1 MASTKSAAR
10 YAKALL
16 DLTLEKG
23 WVEAVEKDLIRFV
36 QVVKESND
44 FRIFLNSPVVRDD
57 KKIAIYQQVFEGFNP
72 VTMQFFTLVTKNGR
86 EQLLPEIAAQFE
98 RQLMKN
104 RGIVSGSIVSATPL
118 TEKTKQEILDRI
130 APAFEGSL
138 QLSESVDSSL
148 LGGFVIRIED
158 KQIDASVANKLKELR
173 QELVK

>member
-16 DLTLEKG
+16 DLTLENG
-23 WVEAVEKDLIRFV
+23 SVEAVEKDLIRFV
-36 QVVKESND
+36 HVVKESND

-57 KKIAIYQQVFEGFNP
+57 KKIAIYQKVFEGFNP
-72 VTMQFFTLVTKNGR
+72 LTMQFFILVTKNGR

-138 QLSESVDSSL
+138 QLSESVDPSL

>member
-16 DLTLEKG
+16 DLTLENG
-23 WVEAVEKDLIRFV
+23 SVEAVEKDLIRFV

-57 KKIAIYQQVFEGFNP
+57 KKIAIYQLVFEGFNP
-72 VTMQFFTLVTKNGR
+72 LTMQFFALVTKNGR

-138 QLSESVDSSL
+138 QLSESVDPSL

>member
-1 MASTKSAAR
+1 
-10 YAKALL
+10 
-16 DLTLEKG
+16 
-23 WVEAVEKDLIRFV
+23 VEKDLIRFV

-57 KKIAIYQQVFEGFNP
+57 KKIAIYQLVFEGFNP
-72 VTMQFFTLVTKNGR
+72 LTMQFFALVTKNGR

-138 QLSESVDSSL
+138 QLSESVDPSL

>member
-16 DLTLEKG
+16 DLTFENG
-23 WVEAVEKDLIRFV
+23 SVEAVEKDLIRFV

-57 KKIAIYQQVFEGFNP
+57 KKIAIYQLVLEGFNP
-72 VTMQFFTLVTKNGR
+72 LTMQFFALVTKNGR

>member
-23 WVEAVEKDLIRFV
+23 WVEAVEKDLNRFV

-57 KKIAIYQQVFEGFNP
+57 KKIAVYPLFFDVFNP
-72 VTMQFFTLVTKNGR
+72 VTMKFLTLVTKNGR
-86 EQLLPEIAAQFE
+86 EQLLPEIAHQFE
-98 RQLMKN
+98 RQLMKH
-104 RGIVSGSIVSATPL
+104 RGIVSGTITSASAL

-138 QLSESVDSSL
+138 QLSESVDPSL

>member
-158 KQIDASVANKLKELR
+158 KQIDASVANKLKELT
-173 QELVK
+173 KKGF

>member
-16 DLTLEKG
+16 DLTLENG
-23 WVEAVEKDLIRFV
+23 SVEAVEKDLIRFV

-57 KKIAIYQQVFEGFNP
+57 KKIAIYQLVLEGFNP
-72 VTMQFFTLVTKNGR
+72 LTMQFFTLVTKNGR

-138 QLSESVDSSL
+138 QLSESVDPSL

>member
-16 DLTLEKG
+16 DLTLENG
-23 WVEAVEKDLIRFV
+23 SVEAVEKDLIRFV

>member
-16 DLTLEKG
+16 DLTLENG
-23 WVEAVEKDLIRFV
+23 SVEAVEKDLIRFV

-57 KKIAIYQQVFEGFNP
+57 KKIAIYQKVFEGFNP
-72 VTMQFFTLVTKNGR
+72 LTMQFFALVTKNGR

-138 QLSESVDSSL
+138 QLSESVDPSL

>member
-16 DLTLEKG
+16 DLSLEKG

-72 VTMQFFTLVTKNGR
+72 LTMQFFTLVTKNGR

>member
-16 DLTLEKG
+16 DLTLENG
-23 WVEAVEKDLIRFV
+23 SVEAVEKDLIRFV

-57 KKIAIYQQVFEGFNP
+57 KKIAIYQKVFEGFNP
-72 VTMQFFTLVTKNGR
+72 VTMQFFALVTKNGR

-138 QLSESVDSSL
+138 QLSESVDPSL

>member
-72 VTMQFFTLVTKNGR
+72 LTMQFFTLVTKNGR

>member
-23 WVEAVEKDLIRFV
+23 LIDVVEKDLNRFV
-36 QVVKESND
+36 QVVKESDD

-57 KKIAIYQQVFEGFNP
+57 KKIAVYQQVFSGFSSA
-72 VTMQFFTLVTKNGR
+72 TMQFFALVTKNGR
-86 EQLLPEIAAQFE
+86 EQLLPEIAHQFE
-98 RQLMKN
+98 RQLMKH
-104 RGIVSGSIVSATPL
+104 RGIVSGSITSAVAL
-118 TEKTKQEILDRI
+118 TEQTKQAILAQV

-138 QLSESVDSSL
+138 QLSETVDPSL

-158 KQIDASVANKLKELR
+158 KQIDASVSSKLKELR

>member
-138 QLSESVDSSL
+138 QLSESVDPSL

>member
-57 KKIAIYQQVFEGFNP
+57 KKIAIYQKVFEGFNP
-72 VTMQFFTLVTKNGR
+72 LTMQFFTLVTKNGR

>member
-16 DLTLEKG
+16 DLTLENG
-23 WVEAVEKDLIRFV
+23 SVEAVEKDLIRFV

-57 KKIAIYQQVFEGFNP
+57 KKIAIYQKVFEGFNP
-72 VTMQFFTLVTKNGR
+72 LTMQFFTLVTKNGR

-138 QLSESVDSSL
+138 QLSESVDPSL

>member
-16 DLTLEKG
+16 DLSLEKG

-44 FRIFLNSPVVRDD
+44 FRIFLSSPVVRDD
-57 KKIAIYQQVFEGFNP
+57 KKIAIYQKVFEGFNP
-72 VTMQFFTLVTKNGR
+72 LTMQFFTLVTKNGR

>member
-36 QVVKESND
+36 HVVKESND

-57 KKIAIYQQVFEGFNP
+57 KKIAIYHQVFEGFNP
-72 VTMQFFTLVTKNGR
+72 VTMQFFALVTKNGR
-86 EQLLPEIAAQFE
+86 EQLLPEIAHQFE
-98 RQLMKN
+98 RQLMKH
-104 RGIVSGSIVSATPL
+104 RGIVSGTITSASAL

-138 QLSESVDSSL
+138 KLTESVDPSL

-158 KQIDASVANKLKELR
+158 KQIDASVSSKLKELR

>member
-16 DLTLEKG
+16 DLTLENG
-23 WVEAVEKDLIRFV
+23 SVEAVEKDLIRFV

-57 KKIAIYQQVFEGFNP
+57 KKIAIYQKVFEGFNP
-72 VTMQFFTLVTKNGR
+72 LTMQFFTLVTKNGR

>member
-23 WVEAVEKDLIRFV
+23 WVEVVEKDLIRFV

-57 KKIAIYQQVFEGFNP
+57 KKIAVYQQVFEGFNP
-72 VTMQFFTLVTKNGR
+72 LTMQFFALVTKNGR

-98 RQLMKN
+98 RQLKKN

-118 TEKTKQEILDRI
+118 TE
-130 APAFEGSL
+130 
-138 QLSESVDSSL
+138 
-148 LGGFVIRIED
+148 IR
-158 KQIDASVANKLKELR
+158 
-173 QELVK
+173 

>member
-16 DLTLEKG
+16 DLTLENG
-23 WVEAVEKDLIRFV
+23 SVEAVEKDLIRFV

-57 KKIAIYQQVFEGFNP
+57 KKIAIYQLVFEGFNP
-72 VTMQFFTLVTKNGR
+72 LTMQFFALVTKNGR

>member
-57 KKIAIYQQVFEGFNP
+57 KKIAIYQLVFEGFNP
-72 VTMQFFTLVTKNGR
+72 LTMQFFALVTKNGR

-138 QLSESVDSSL
+138 QLSESVDPSL

>member
-16 DLTLEKG
+16 DLTLENG
-23 WVEAVEKDLIRFV
+23 SVEAVEKDLIRFV

-57 KKIAIYQQVFEGFNP
+57 KKIAIYQLVLEGFNP
-72 VTMQFFTLVTKNGR
+72 LTMQFFALVTKNGR

-104 RGIVSGSIVSATPL
+104 RGIVSGSIVSTTPL

>member
-16 DLTLEKG
+16 DLTLENG
-23 WVEAVEKDLIRFV
+23 SVEAVEKDLIRFV

-57 KKIAIYQQVFEGFNP
+57 KKIAIYQKVFEGFNP
-72 VTMQFFTLVTKNGR
+72 LTMQFFTLVTKNGR

-118 TEKTKQEILDRI
+118 TDKTKQEILDRI

-138 QLSESVDSSL
+138 QLSESVDPSL

>member
-16 DLTLEKG
+16 DLTLENG
-23 WVEAVEKDLIRFV
+23 SVEAVEKDLIRFV

-57 KKIAIYQQVFEGFNP
+57 KKIAIYHKVFEGFNP
-72 VTMQFFTLVTKNGR
+72 LTMQFFTLVTKNGR

>member
-23 WVEAVEKDLIRFV
+23 WVEAVEKDLNRFV

-57 KKIAIYQQVFEGFNP
+57 KKIAVYPLIFDGFNP
-72 VTMQFFTLVTKNGR
+72 VTMQFLTLVTKNGR

-98 RQLMKN
+98 RQLMKH

-118 TEKTKQEILDRI
+118 TEKTKQDILDRI

-138 QLSESVDSSL
+138 KLTESVDPSL

-158 KQIDASVANKLKELR
+158 KQIDASVSSKLKELR

>member
-72 VTMQFFTLVTKNGR
+72 VTMQFFALVTKNGR

>member
-16 DLTLEKG
+16 DLTLENG
-23 WVEAVEKDLIRFV
+23 SVEAVEKDLIRFV

-57 KKIAIYQQVFEGFNP
+57 KKIAIYQLVLEGFNP
-72 VTMQFFTLVTKNGR
+72 TTMQFFILVTKNGR

-138 QLSESVDSSL
+138 QLSESVDPSL

>member
-16 DLTLEKG
+16 DLTLENG
-23 WVEAVEKDLIRFV
+23 SVEAVEKDLIRFV

-57 KKIAIYQQVFEGFNP
+57 KKIAIYQKVFEGFNP
-72 VTMQFFTLVTKNGR
+72 VTMQFFALVTKNGR